1 MKKPSLLLLM
11 TVIGFACHPGFAA
24 AQSETEPVKKPAM
37 VFTCVALSQLP
48 VQKLYY
54 KNGTSYLPV
63 ELRDKK
69 RSPSYPLGKA
79 AGFALYMPAQTEQG
93 GTDYKV
99 AGTTPLPAPSSS
111 TLFIL
116 MPGAPPSGLP
126 LRIIA
131 LDDSLEGFPA
141 GSFRFANFSASGLLV
156 KVKDK
161 VTKLEANTIAVTD
174 SCSPADGGLVPLYI
188 GNLQSELRY
197 FTRLYAHPRSREIIF
212 IGKSNTPGK
221 KFEFLFIPQN
231 VPVAEKAL

>member
-116 MPGAPPSGLP
+116 MPGAPPRGCPLESLP
-126 LRIIA
+126 WMIPWKASLPDRSDLQTFPPPDCWLR
-131 LDDSLEGFPA
+131 
-141 GSFRFANFSASGLLV
+141 
-156 KVKDK
+156 
-161 VTKLEANTIAVTD
+161 
-174 SCSPADGGLVPLYI
+174 
-188 GNLQSELRY
+188 
-197 FTRLYAHPRSREIIF
+197 
-212 IGKSNTPGK
+212 
-221 KFEFLFIPQN
+221 
-231 VPVAEKAL
+231 